1 MGSRLLQRIA
11 GPSAGDF
18 LRPQAANVSR
28 STLRCRYSSEDLPA
42 STRSIVVLP
51 DSDATNL
58 AVSDRLCLFVGGTVH
73 APSPYCRCVEF
84 RISNNRLLSNHSSRF
99 HPCRQADRCEE
110 RNAA

>member
-1 MGSRLLQRIA
+1 A
-11 GPSAGDF
+11 PSFFFFYVTSPSHFYTLSLHDA
-18 LRPQAANVSR
+18 LPIS
-28 STLRCRYSSEDLPA
+28 LRCRYSSEDLPA

-84 RISNNRLLSNHSSRF
+84 RNSNNRLLSNPSSRC
-99 HPCRQADRCEE
+99 HPCRKADRWEE
-110 RNAA
+110 RKAA